1 MIRRRL
7 AEVKNHERIG
17 GRTEKQIFRICRCL
31 AKNEKN
37 RLK

>member
-17 GRTEKQIFRICRCL
+17 DRTEKTNFQNLQMFS
-31 AKNEKN
+31 KK
-37 RLK
+37 